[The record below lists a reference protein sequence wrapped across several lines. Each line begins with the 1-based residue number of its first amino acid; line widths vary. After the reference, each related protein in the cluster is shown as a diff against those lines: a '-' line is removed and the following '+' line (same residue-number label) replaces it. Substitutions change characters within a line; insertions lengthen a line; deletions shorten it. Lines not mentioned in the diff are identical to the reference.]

1 MVVMGLHKSLTKS
14 PITVSVGDLLI
25 AVFASLIQ
33 ARNSEIVAAT
43 AAYAAMV
50 GVFIGVSNPY
60 SILCTIN
67 VLDTQYQLL

>member
-14 PITVSVGDLLI
+14 PITASVADLLI

-43 AAYAAMV
+43 AAYAAV
-50 GVFIGVSNPY
+50 IGVFMESAILTLF
-60 SILCTIN
+60 SILSMS
-67 VLDTQYQLL
+67 